1 MSRVHNK
8 YPLAIHIFFI
18 DGDKVLL
25 SLRENTGYEDG
36 KYSVVAGHVESGESI
51 IDAGIREAKEE
62 VGVTI
67 TPYHFRIVGSMHR
80 KSDDERIDYFAVVEH
95 WTGEIKNC
103 EKNKCGGLDWY
114 PISELPHNVIPYIK
128 TALTKT
134 FIEKKELWYEE
145 FGWNT
150 YHKLEEMYR
159 HHILTKRG
167 IITEDNNLDDVY
179 NFILATIHSID
190 CRFNDNGKREKWI
203 NELRS
208 LILSNKILIGTPIL
222 QNLNGKSTCV
232 LSACTTITP
241 PINEQGEIVYWEL
254 ERILEAELRIGM
266 GVGIDLSLLL
276 EPDKAIKKIDEILLR
291 IDNSLKEANRR
302 PVAVILTLKGNH
314 PRILEFIKSRSC
326 KNELTTRLNISVL
339 IDGEIPKGDL
349 EEGIINAINTCGE
362 PGIIFPKRFEEVND
376 TPQWRYNS
384 TAPCA
389 EIAMPDGDACHFSYL
404 NVSEFITFNE
414 NDHKYEFDKDCFIGA
429 IYTIVR
435 FLDDIVEYTLIN
447 SPKGKYE
454 LVGKKRRIGVGIAGL
469 ATALLKGGIAYNSK
483 EGEDFARSI
492 AHILAIHTKIAS
504 IELAKERGAYPAFQ
518 VSRYTDISW
527 LTEKLGPLGNV
538 SNCVIHDIQAY
549 GIRNATTLAFPPTGT
564 SSQIAGV
571 SPSFEPYLN
580 FVLKYKGR
588 KYIPSIIY
596 DYIHKRY
603 TKEDAGE
610 LILQLMRDE
619 VNVERFPEFI
629 SATQVDADTQLIY
642 TKIFQDVA
650 DGSASKTI
658 NLPATATKDDIRRC
672 LNEAYKM
679 GLKGISIYKKTNANK
694 IVSGI
699 CNKSKF
705 N

>member
-1 MSRVHNK
+1 MSRIHSK

-25 SLRENTGYEDG
+25 SLRKNTGYEDG
-36 KYSVVAGHVESGESI
+36 KYSVVAGHVEAGESI
-51 IDAGIREAKEE
+51 IDAGIREAREE

-67 TPYHFRIVGSMHR
+67 TPYHFTIVGSMHR

-95 WTGEIKNC
+95 WSGEIKNC
-103 EKNKCGGLDWY
+103 EKNKCGGLHWY
-114 PISELPHNVIPYIK
+114 SISELPHNVIPYIK

-150 YHKLEEMYR
+150 YHELEEMYK
-159 HHILTKRG
+159 HHILTNRG
-167 IITEDNNLDDVY
+167 IITEDNNLDSVY
-179 NFILATIHSID
+179 NFILDTIHSID
-190 CRFNDNGKREKWI
+190 CRFKDNGKREKWI
-203 NELRS
+203 NELRL

-241 PINEQGEIVYWEL
+241 PINEKGEIVYWEL
-254 ERILEAELRIGM
+254 ERILDTELKLGM
-266 GVGIDLSLLL
+266 GVGIDLSILQ
-276 EPDKAIKKIDEILLR
+276 EPDKAIKKIDDILLR

-302 PVAVILTLKGNH
+302 PVAVILTLNGNH
-314 PRILEFIKSRSC
+314 PRILEFIKDRAS

-339 IDGEIPKGDL
+339 INGEMPKGDL
-349 EEGIINAINTCGE
+349 EDGIINAINIGGE
-362 PGIIFPKRFEEVND
+362 PGIIFPERFEKVND

-404 NVSEFITFNE
+404 NVSAFITFNE
-414 NDHKYEFDKDCFIGA
+414 NKHKYEFDTDSFIGA

-454 LVGKKRRIGVGIAGL
+454 LVRKKRRIGVGIAGL
-469 ATALLKGGIAYNSK
+469 ATALLKKGIAYNSN
-483 EGEDFARSI
+483 EGIDFARNI
-492 AHILAIHTKIAS
+492 AHILAMHTKRAS
-504 IELAKERGAYPAFQ
+504 IELAKERSPFPAYE
-518 VSRYTDISW
+518 VSRYKDVYW
-527 LTEKLGPLGNV
+527 LTEKLSPLGDECNSIV
-538 SNCVIHDIQAY
+538 HDIQAY
-549 GIRNATTLAFPPTGT
+549 GIRNSSTLAFPPTGT

-571 SPSFEPYLN
+571 SPSFEPYRN
-580 FVLKYKGR
+580 FVIKYKGH
-588 KYIPSIIY
+588 KCIPSVIY
-596 DYIHKRY
+596 DYIHKKY
-603 TKEDAGE
+603 SKEDAGE
-610 LILQLMRDE
+610 LISQLMRDE
-619 VNVERFPEFI
+619 VSVERFPEFI
-629 SATQVDADTQLIY
+629 SATQVDVDTQLIY

>member
-36 KYSVVAGHVESGESI
+36 KYSVVAGHVEAGESI
-51 IDAGIREAKEE
+51 IEAGIREAKEE
-62 VGVTI
+62 VGVYI

-95 WTGEIKNC
+95 WSGEIKNC
-103 EKNKCGGLDWY
+103 EENKCGGLHWY
-114 PISELPHNVIPYIK
+114 SISELPYNVIPYIK

-134 FIEKKELWYEE
+134 FIERKELWYEE

-150 YHKLEEMYR
+150 YYELEEMYK

-167 IITEDNNLDDVY
+167 IITEDNNIDNVY
-179 NFILATIHSID
+179 NFIIDTIYSID
-190 CRFNDNGKREKWI
+190 CKFKDNGEREKWI
-203 NELRS
+203 NKLRS
-208 LILSNKILIGTPIL
+208 LILSNKIVIGTPIL
-222 QNLNGKSTCV
+222 QNLNSKSACV

-241 PINEQGEIVYWEL
+241 PTNEKGEIVYWEL
-254 ERILEAELRIGM
+254 ERILETELKLGM
-266 GVGIDLSLLL
+266 GVGIDLSLLP
-276 EPDKAIKKIDEILLR
+276 EPDKAIGKIDDILLK
-291 IDNSLKEANRR
+291 IDNSLKKANRR
-302 PVAVILTLKGNH
+302 PVAVILTLKGDH

-349 EEGIINAINTCGE
+349 EDGIINAINTCGE
-362 PGIIFPKRFEEVND
+362 PGIIFPNRFEKVND

-389 EIAMPDGDACHFSYL
+389 EIAMPNGDACHFSYL
-404 NVSEFITFNE
+404 NVSAFVTFNE
-414 NDHKYEFDKDCFIGA
+414 NEHKYEFDKDAFIGA

-469 ATALLKGGIAYNSK
+469 ATALLKRGIAYNSK
-483 EGEDFARSI
+483 EGQDFARSI
-492 AHILAIHTKIAS
+492 VNILAIHTKIAS
-504 IELAKERGAYPAFQ
+504 IELAKERGAFPAFE

-527 LTEKLGPLGNV
+527 LTEKLGPLGND
-538 SNCVIHDIQAY
+538 SNCIIQDIQAY

-564 SSQIAGV
+564 SSQIAGI
-571 SPSFEPYLN
+571 SPSFEPYLS
-580 FVLKYKGR
+580 FVLRHKGYKC
-588 KYIPSIIY
+588 IPSVIC

-603 TKEDAGE
+603 SKEDAGE
-610 LILQLMRDE
+610 LIAQLMRDE
-619 VNVERFPEFI
+619 VSIERFPEFI

-642 TKIFQDVA
+642 TKIFQDIA
-650 DGSASKTI
+650 DGGASKTI
-658 NLPATATKDDIRRC
+658 NLPTTATKDDIRRC
-672 LNEAYKM
+672 LHRANEM
-679 GLKGISIYKKTNANK
+679 GLKCISIYKKTNANK
-694 IVSGI
+694 VVNGI
-699 CNKSKF
+699 CSKGEIE
-705 N
+705 